1 MPMPYI
7 IRPKGYSFS
16 RDTDSFQSESWRN
29 PFSSQPVPERE
40 FQKLSDSAPRLN
52 ADSMR
57 AVFSGKDPYAFV
69 PKEDRRVVDELA
81 RRKASDTGRPLE
93 EIQKE
98 FGVYAQLSNVGPL
111 RGLSFSQCGELAEET
126 CRRLL
131 EQDGEDVSD
140 PVPGYNGGMANRKAN
155 YTLKYFEHLKSLY
168 AAEEPSGIQRVG
180 NAVAAGA
187 QKLATAVYKPVAGAV
202 ALGTK
207 AASAIGA
214 ISDDMAKGI
223 LDGMAREVSGNDQ
236 WIAEGR
242 EGYVSDPEW
251 YKHWDG
257 FAKNLALTVISEA
270 PTQAYRTAL
279 AIFTGPMGSALE
291 AGAEATSGKFADLH
305 AEGKD
310 AEMGAGKTAINL
322 LSTGMIN
329 GGLQWMAG
337 EWAVGRMFGPGKAAV
352 RSSFKEAAKHVV
364 KGFPVEAGQEGAEQL
379 LENFTDICTGVH
391 GDPALLTSEERLAI
405 LMQGVPESALVG
417 GALGGV
423 TGSITAGR
431 VYKAQKLVNEAI
443 PYAQN
448 VKEALVRAGSLSEDE
463 RAVLD
468 HANRILD
475 GVKTCDMG
483 VELARLEERKRNIVA
498 QFAWEMKRA
507 DDYAFSD
514 PEGSYGQD
522 ADPVEV
528 GTRQWLDSLA
538 KRSDLTDRG
547 VRARMDMEARMA
559 CAELLAKIPH
569 DPEETGKA
577 AFAFAK
583 KAGVPEGFRVD
594 VAQGEVTWA
603 TIPAEV
609 RAFVTENGGGQTV
622 PRWAPIDNGV
632 WINANLVTPSQV
644 PNVMLSRSLM
654 ERGLHEVL
662 GNQYE
667 DTMLKAYSAL
677 KDDPEMRRIADGM
690 REDSAMPGAGMTDAD
705 MIDAATRWMI
715 DAASDGRKAPGAFR
729 KALQAFRQAIGR
741 SPFGGATLS
750 DQDVLT
756 LAGRALDKAR
766 SGDGEASVRE
776 FVDGFDERE
785 LSEIDRM
792 AQAAGVKWR
801 RATAEEYSA
810 AVEEAAGR
818 QGISAEQFQKE
829 RGVNGW
835 FQEEDG
841 TVVLSPGADHLS
853 AFLHEMLHW
862 LASSRPEQYRTIAA
876 AVMEEAGREAPEG
889 SFATDEMQEA
899 VADEFSRQMRDNAAA
914 KRMLSR
920 LDSDR
925 NAAFAIR
932 DFLSEAAH
940 RLSGDAFADV
950 RGNLER
956 LVRWLG
962 NASTRAGGA
971 QGVRFST
978 KNPDYANRSEGQNRL
993 RRLESFYSREQID
1006 AIAAML
1012 KPIVEEIAAPEFFE
1026 GNDTFWKFQRENGK
1040 AKGINDRVANL
1051 VLRALAQQGVKVES
1065 KSLAID
1071 LARQAYFARQEDLRQ
1086 VAIRRISA
1094 WLESDSSEEPSW
1106 LADEMERALRPVFF
1120 SGRIAERRK
1129 QKISDFVAATW
1140 GDGAMPV
1147 LKDAVQTAEGALQ
1160 GAEHRARPTRSDQRL
1175 LYKQAI
1181 WAVYGTGKF
1190 ADVLSSNNDWKF
1202 IPSSAYRGHS
1212 FSGDFI
1218 DNTWCRFS
1226 SKTMSKNLP
1235 DKLKARIKEKLDRTQ
1250 LNSYGGSKL
1259 EDYLDIQEENEF
1271 FEEFNNQTLESKG
1284 QEALEYLRQAG
1295 RLYEVGLEDSIT
1307 GQADE
1312 DDLDALFK
1320 YHPVFK
1326 KEGHGLTEAD
1336 VMEAFNDLREN
1347 GLNLLFVQM
1356 AYTSETRDIFG
1367 DVFKSFTWE
1376 KLNDTV
1382 RSAFGSDDYADQ
1394 AQPLLYWTLQA
1405 CIRSRF
1411 SNTPW
1416 ALEFIKKA
1424 TDVML
1429 NEMQEK
1435 GVDVFDDIY
1444 QMWTEDDWAAFD
1456 FVLLDQMVN
1465 QQIDQLPREIAEE
1478 ELDRAIKK
1486 NRKLE
1491 DEVSELQYG
1500 YNDLG
1505 KKLVELRNF
1514 KERREIEWQGA
1525 NFDLKKELDALRKE
1539 YDAFKK
1545 EAGEASQAKL
1555 DELKKELD
1563 ALRKEYDAF
1572 KKEAGEASQAKLD
1585 ELQKELDKKTRAY
1598 ERLKEADA
1606 KRTQNNHN
1614 DLMELRRLL
1623 RDQKRDHM
1631 TEQEIR
1637 KVGSLAAK
1645 VTRNMPEHQAKQF
1658 VQNAMRL
1665 AMTPNTQDAAH
1676 PHGARTEGF
1685 DLLMEKAREELQRQ
1699 AAQQAVEQMRA
1710 LANRNRTA
1718 STRKGILTSRITPE
1732 AQAKI
1737 DFAADCLELGARASR
1752 AAIDRGVELMQRLES
1767 EENPEESVQF
1777 MGRKVGREELSWML
1791 HALETYGETPEEH
1804 AAEGWQELNSLVEN
1818 GRAEFDAARAERT
1831 ARVSAAANE
1840 VKERIQGTRDVDR
1853 SAANREDKPTGFFN
1867 KIGVSTLK
1875 NDLLRLNRD
1884 EELETDFGKGGWLNK
1899 AWRSINEAEYDLSAR
1914 NLKLREDTHEFLK
1927 RLAGGTRTGYARFV
1941 ADAGKEQDTGV
1952 EIPVY
1957 SSRIGGKEDPNA
1969 YYVKGRRPSAKILV
1983 DVDAARAA
1991 LVEFE
1996 AKGAAEVR
2004 TDEGTVQMDEF
2015 NAAFLRR
2022 QLADH
2027 DAKLELDLELSPD
2040 AAENELLNRELNED
2054 REKGKLTMRIPLR
2067 EEETENI
2074 HLECS
2079 KLQALQIL
2087 LSWDQSDVRTIME
2100 WNGWKESHM
2109 ERLRA
2114 FCGEKVL
2121 EFGQWMRSR
2130 LAESRQEL
2138 DAEVVKRFG
2147 AHMPTVEN
2155 YFPTRYRRQAQAG
2168 LTPARQAGQAKTP
2181 DTGFLV
2187 SRRFHTLN
2195 LDTTRDA
2202 FTVFMD
2208 TMQGQNRFIAMA
2220 NRMADI
2226 KNVLMRP
2233 DVKEAIRT
2241 RHGSEFL
2248 AGLTKKLAAVDGGGL
2263 VVETNGI
2270 LSRLC
2275 SPFVLDALGF
2285 NPSSFMKQM
2294 LSGFGFL
2301 NWGGVTTG
2309 GFVRAFGD
2317 VLSMSPEYRRFL
2329 KEAKASDYY
2338 QNRVKTGGHAAQRFV
2353 SGDSKQAILAHGFAD
2368 AVSKASMKP
2377 IQWGDSASALGPGG
2391 FAVYQDTRLRVLDE
2405 CIEQELSAARE
2416 EAQSEGRTLSRAEEL
2431 SARERGE
2438 EAARKEALMQW
2449 QMATDQTQQSSY
2461 AKDKS
2466 LGVQSAYGRFF
2477 GLFMQNPMQILD
2489 LYAQNLRTMKRTGD
2503 KGQAARNLIV
2513 NHVLLP
2519 TLMLAVTD
2527 FFRYGFDPDKWE
2539 KVNLKAKF
2547 AEYLA
2552 AWIVGPFAGAIIL
2565 GDVYSGTISS
2575 LTAKLFGTSAKG
2587 NPSGTFVQRVADEW
2601 TRLWSLISGDAPFE
2615 DKAAGLASA
2624 GALAA
2629 SLVPI
2634 FSSNPAVTSISE
2646 AAAKVLSTGS
2656 SAQRQSKRLRKMVGM
2671 DGEDEQKDRARKIMQ
2686 SR

>member
-214 ISDDMAKGI
+214 ISDDTAKGI

-291 AGAEATSGKFADLH
+291 AGAEASSGKFADLH

-448 VKEALVRAGSLSEDE
+448 VKEALTRAGSLSEDE

-662 GNQYE
+662 GSQYE

-715 DAASDGRKAPGAFR
+715 DAASDGRRAPGAFR

-978 KNPDYANRSEGQNRL
+978 KNPDYANRSEGQKRL

-1026 GNDTFWKFQRENGK
+1026 GTGS
-1040 AKGINDRVANL
+1040 AKGEEARAASL
-1051 VLRALAQQGVKVES
+1051 VQGALAQQGVKVES
-1065 KSLAID
+1065 ASLAID
-1071 LARQAYFARQEDLRQ
+1071 LARHAYFARQEDLCQ

-1094 WLESDSSEEPSW
+1094 WLESDSSEEPIW
-1106 LADEMERALRPVFF
+1106 LADEMKRALRPIYFAE
-1120 SGRIAERRK
+1120 RNAERRS
-1129 QKISDFVAATW
+1129 QSIRGFVAAAW

-1147 LKDAVQTAEGALQ
+1147 LKDAVQTAEAALQ
-1160 GAEHRARPTRSDQRL
+1160 TA
-1175 LYKQAI
+1175 
-1181 WAVYGTGKF
+1181 
-1190 ADVLSSNNDWKF
+1190 
-1202 IPSSAYRGHS
+1202 
-1212 FSGDFI
+1212 
-1218 DNTWCRFS
+1218 
-1226 SKTMSKNLP
+1226 
-1235 DKLKARIKEKLDRTQ
+1235 
-1250 LNSYGGSKL
+1250 
-1259 EDYLDIQEENEF
+1259 
-1271 FEEFNNQTLESKG
+1271 
-1284 QEALEYLRQAG
+1284 RQAQRILRADPYEEAWG
-1295 RLYEVGLEDSIT
+1295 RFQE
-1307 GQADE
+1307 QA
-1312 DDLDALFK
+1312 K
-1320 YHPVFK
+1320 V
-1326 KEGHGLTEAD
+1326 TEA
-1336 VMEAFNDLREN
+1336 R
-1347 GLNLLFVQM
+1347 
-1356 AYTSETRDIFG
+1356 
-1367 DVFKSFTWE
+1367 
-1376 KLNDTV
+1376 
-1382 RSAFGSDDYADQ
+1382 
-1394 AQPLLYWTLQA
+1394 
-1405 CIRSRF
+1405 
-1411 SNTPW
+1411 
-1416 ALEFIKKA
+1416 
-1424 TDVML
+1424 
-1429 NEMQEK
+1429 
-1435 GVDVFDDIY
+1435 
-1444 QMWTEDDWAAFD
+1444 
-1456 FVLLDQMVN
+1456 
-1465 QQIDQLPREIAEE
+1465 
-1478 ELDRAIKK
+1478 
-1486 NRKLE
+1486 
-1491 DEVSELQYG
+1491 
-1500 YNDLG
+1500 
-1505 KKLVELRNF
+1505 
-1514 KERREIEWQGA
+1514 
-1525 NFDLKKELDALRKE
+1525 LKKDLDALRKE

-1545 EAGEASQAKL
+1545 ET
-1555 DELKKELD
+1555 
-1563 ALRKEYDAF
+1563 
-1572 KKEAGEASQAKLD
+1572 GEASQAKLD

-1996 AKGAAEVR
+1996 AKGSAEVR